1 MKGLERRLA
10 KAQYRARAKRR
21 TPPTDDELHWARHVE
36 GRYVALT
43 ALRQL
48 EHEESIRA
56 GFPSELP
63 PYTEE
68 EAQFLADCTARELQR
83 AQEIFDRYD
92 RANGRVPLSD
102 MTPVEREREL
112 ERRRQESDRVLN
124 ELRAEIAKLEA
135 EEEERLNSLE

>member
-10 KAQYRARAKRR
+10 KAHDRARAKRR

-36 GRYVALT
+36 GRYDALT
-43 ALRQL
+43 TLREL
-48 EHEESIRA
+48 EHEDSIRA

-68 EAQFLADCTARELQR
+68 EAQFLANCTARDLQR

-92 RANGRVPLSD
+92 TRHFTPRARSDDLSRD
-102 MTPVEREREL
+102 GV
-112 ERRRQESDRVLN
+112 DRVVAVSETIPLGA
-124 ELRAEIAKLEA
+124 R
-135 EEEERLNSLE
+135 